1 MTIPRGDAPRHS
13 QVAHDPA
20 SAGDSAQG
28 GARLLAGPAV
38 RSLLAEDP
46 FLLYLDETG
55 DRYHVRHGVNQ
66 ELVVP
71 KDRSLP
77 EPYPAVRPILLQKA
91 YRWLGLACLG
101 LLLAGLG
108 AMVFASLAAVAAVG
122 LNLQPISRNDRIRS
136 LVVLMLAGG
145 LWLGGLLLGVILLVH
160 LI

>member
-1 MTIPRGDAPRHS
+1 
-13 QVAHDPA
+13 
-20 SAGDSAQG
+20 
-28 GARLLAGPAV
+28 
-38 RSLLAEDP
+38 
-46 FLLYLDETG
+46 
-55 DRYHVRHGVNQ
+55 
-66 ELVVP
+66 LVVP

-101 LLLAGLG
+101 MLLAGLG